1 MHKSEELLKEELNEI
16 DFLHKG
22 IVNMLNRVNTANL
35 SHQVCFVKHFASE
48 IGEEC
53 KKIRKK
59 IKNTRMVAS

>member
-1 MHKSEELLKEELNEI
+1 MRESEELLREELNEI

-22 IVNMLNRVNTANL
+22 IVNMMGRINTANL

-48 IGEEC
+48 IGNEC

-59 IKNTRMVAS
+59 IKNTKMVVA